1 MKSIIKSIPKP
12 IQIAQIVAISKNR
25 CIGKDNDLPWHLPKD
40 LQHFKH
46 QTTHNTD
53 GTLAGEADSLF
64 NGVMVMGRKTFESM
78 RSRPL
83 PKRVNII
90 ITRQADYSEK
100 MSANNP
106 KFVEWLEQGKVIVT
120 DNLDTAIEVG
130 KQQATQ
136 LSLDTLW
143 VIGGGEIFRQS
154 LPITERIELTQVDVQ
169 VDGDAFYPAIADD
182 FVQTTCSERLL
193 DEEQGLG
200 YQFLSYQR
208 R

>member
-1 MKSIIKSIPKP
+1 MNNIPKP

-46 QTTHNTD
+46 QTTHNAD
-53 GTLAGEADSLF
+53 GTLAGVADSPF

-100 MSANNP
+100 MSATNP
-106 KFVEWLEQGKVIVT
+106 KFAEWIQQGKIIVT
-120 DNLDTAIEVG
+120 DSLDKAITIG

-154 LPITERIELTQVDVQ
+154 LPITERIELTQVDVH
-169 VDGDAFYPAIADD
+169 VDGDAFYPAIDED
-182 FVQTTCSERLL
+182 FVQTTCSERLI
-193 DEEQGLG
+193 DEKQGLG

>member
-1 MKSIIKSIPKP
+1 MNNIPKP

-46 QTTHNTD
+46 QTTHNID
-53 GTLAGEADSLF
+53 GTLAGHADNPF

-100 MSANNP
+100 MTANNP
-106 KFVEWLEQGKVIVT
+106 KFAEWLQQGKIIVT
-120 DNLDTAIEVG
+120 DSLDTAIAIG

-154 LPITERIELTQVDVQ
+154 LAITERIELTQVDVH
-169 VDGDAFYPAIADD
+169 VDGDAFYPAIDED
-182 FVQTTCSERLL
+182 FVQTTCSEKLV
-193 DEEQGLG
+193 DEKQGLG
-200 YQFLSYQR
+200 YRFLSYQR
-208 R
+208 

>member
-1 MKSIIKSIPKP
+1 MNNISKA
-12 IQIAQIVAISKNR
+12 IQVAQIVAISKNR

-40 LQHFKH
+40 LQHFKR
-46 QTTHNTD
+46 QTTHNAD
-53 GTLAGEADSLF
+53 GTLAGVADGPF

-106 KFVEWLEQGKVIVT
+106 KFAEWLEQGKIIVT
-120 DNLDTAIEVG
+120 DSLDKAIEVG
-130 KQQATQ
+130 KQQASQ

-154 LPITERIELTQVDVQ
+154 LPITERIELTEVNVH
-169 VDGDAFYPAIADD
+169 VDGDAFYPELPDKFKLFNSSSI
-182 FVQTTCSERLL
+182 QT
-193 DEEQGLG
+193 DEQANLT
-200 YQFLSYQR
+200 YQFLSYR
-208 R
+208 KD